1 MRIALSAE
9 STIDLP
15 KELLEKYENNNI
27 SFQDKILVEKF
38 SISNENISKFL
49 IDHNTT
55 MYSARHTFA
64 TIFINTEGAKSSE
77 LAQMMGRSVA
87 GIDRYI
93 RELMTIEDVLNA
105 KDKMLF

>member
-1 MRIALSAE
+1 
-9 STIDLP
+9 
-15 KELLEKYENNNI
+15 
-27 SFQDKILVEKF
+27 
-38 SISNENISKFL
+38 
-49 IDHNTT
+49 

-93 RELMTIEDVLNA
+93 RELMTKEDVLNS
-105 KDKMLF
+105 KDKMLY

>member
-1 MRIALSAE
+1 
-9 STIDLP
+9 
-15 KELLEKYENNNI
+15 
-27 SFQDKILVEKF
+27 
-38 SISNENISKFL
+38 
-49 IDHNTT
+49 